1 MTSIR
6 GKVSDDDSDWF
17 MSWTEVPIF
26 FDSDNEFESSCTL
39 LVHDDETKGL
49 RNATVNE
56 RENEFV
62 RKWWKI
68 HNI

>member
-1 MTSIR
+1 MASIR
-6 GKVSDDDSDWF
+6 GKESDDDRDWF

-39 LVHDDETKGL
+39 FVEDDKTNGL